1 MVNSESFTESSQ
13 QTSWLLIG
21 VIVFIVF
28 IGGMWLFIDN
38 NEVEPVSESIP
49 SAENVTAEVI
59 EKIEPIV
66 ELVEIIEEP
75 QITAIAVPVTENIL
89 PALDESDTWLQEKL
103 PEITWRKELL
113 RLVID
118 DDMIRRFVVFTD
130 NFSQGVVAYKHSP
143 FILPQTAFSATE
155 TTVTNTEQQEWQ
167 WDVQSEKRFNLYVDL
182 LRSFD
187 SEKLIQ
193 WYIEIKPLIDQAYKE
208 LGYADEDFT
217 QVLQNSITRVLN
229 MELPKEKLTVVRPSV
244 MYKFRDQEV
253 EALDDVD
260 KLLLRLGRENVLVIK
275 SVLLELSE
283 KLSRVKD

>member
-1 MVNSESFTESSQ
+1 MF
-13 QTSWLLIG
+13 
-21 VIVFIVF
+21 VFIVF
-28 IGGMWLFIDN
+28 IGGIWLFIDN

-113 RLVID
+113 RLVIG

>member
-113 RLVID
+113 RLVIG

>member
-28 IGGMWLFIDN
+28 IGGIWLFIDN

-113 RLVID
+113 RLVIG

>member
-28 IGGMWLFIDN
+28 IGGIWLFIDN